1 MKAVVAAFNQEKALI
16 GAFSVIVK
24 TDCETDGA
32 LHSTTF
38 RRLCSSVRA
47 QKLLEWSQINV
58 NKQNG
63 GKLRIY
69 LHCSALKGLY
79 PAFYDKGHDERTFVH
94 VECFLGQKWD
104 WWPTDDCHKWQVVND
119 SVWPFSVL
127 NDGYYEQFGR
137 ARAQLVWTVG
147 MRDQD
152 LIVPHQAVVSVI
164 LTTFLLDLDHF
175 GHISYIITE
184 KLQKS
189 NMWKRGLMKDIT
201 SSWNLLGL
209 SMIELWPYIHNP

>member
-1 MKAVVAAFNQEKALI
+1 
-16 GAFSVIVK
+16 
-24 TDCETDGA
+24 
-32 LHSTTF
+32 
-38 RRLCSSVRA
+38 
-47 QKLLEWSQINV
+47 
-58 NKQNG
+58 
-63 GKLRIY
+63 
-69 LHCSALKGLY
+69 
-79 PAFYDKGHDERTFVH
+79 
-94 VECFLGQKWD
+94 
-104 WWPTDDCHKWQVVND
+104 
-119 SVWPFSVL
+119 
-127 NDGYYEQFGR
+127 
-137 ARAQLVWTVG
+137 

-184 KLQKS
+184 KLRKS